1 MMEYAGEIPGLLVA
15 LAVGL
20 IIGFERGWQTQNE
33 HGDAYSMRDVGNGHD
48 DAMAVMGIRTF
59 ALLGLLGG
67 VAARLTEAT
76 SVWVLAAVLIGVAA
90 MLVVGYLQT
99 VRTTDDIGA
108 TTEVAA
114 LLTCALGAM
123 AVLDMQLEAVIAAVG
138 VAVLLGFK
146 REIHGALQRLSRHEL
161 TASLQLLVIMLV
173 VLPLLPNEAMGP
185 WDSLNPR
192 VIGWLV
198 LLVAGIGF
206 VGYFAVRILGDQ
218 VGLTLTAFLGGLTS
232 STALTLSFSRMSA
245 TDTRRQALL
254 GAGIALACGTMAPRV
269 LAEVA
274 IVNRDLLM
282 PLLPGMILLGIIPLV
297 AMGVVLWR
305 FKGGEV
311 EHQPAMSNPLE
322 LKSALLISAAL
333 AVVFVMS
340 NAAQEWF
347 GDRGIYA
354 LAVLSGIAD
363 VDAITVALANQANDG
378 LSDTVAARG
387 ILLASLT
394 NTLVKA
400 AIVLFVGGWSLAR
413 WASSI
418 LVLAVAAGATGWIWI

>member
-20 IIGFERGWQTQNE
+20 IIGFERGWQNQNSD
-33 HGDAYSMRDVGNGHD
+33 GDGDTDGKIDEG
-48 DAMAVMGIRTF
+48 MAVMGIRTF
-59 ALLGLLGG
+59 TLLGLLGG
-67 VAARLTEAT
+67 VAGKLSMAS
-76 SVWVLAAVLIGVAA
+76 SVWVLAAVLIGVTA

-99 VRTTDDIGA
+99 VRATGDIGA
-108 TTEVAA
+108 TTEVAG
-114 LLTCALGAM
+114 LLTCALGAL
-123 AVLDMQLEAVIAAVG
+123 AVLGMQLEAVIAAVG

-146 REIHGALQRLSRHEL
+146 QEIHGALQKLSRHEF

-173 VLPLLPNEAMGP
+173 VLPLLPDQAMGP

-206 VGYFAVRILGDQ
+206 VGYFAVRILGDR

-245 TDTRRQALL
+245 NNRRRQALL
-254 GAGIALACGTMAPRV
+254 GAGIALACATMAPRV
-269 LAEVA
+269 LVEVA
-274 IVNRDLLM
+274 IVNRELLM
-282 PLLPGMILLGIIPLV
+282 PLLPGLVLLGIIPLA
-297 AMGVVLWR
+297 AMGIVLWR
-305 FKGGEV
+305 FKGEEV
-311 EHQPAMSNPLE
+311 EHKPAMSNPLE
-322 LKSALLISAAL
+322 LKSALLITAAL
-333 AVVFVMS
+333 AAVFVMS
-340 NAAQEWF
+340 NAAQAWF
-347 GDRGIYA
+347 GDKGVYG
-354 LAVLSGIAD
+354 LAILSGIAD

-378 LSDTVAARG
+378 LANTVAARG

-400 AIVLFVGGWSLAR
+400 GIVLFIGGWSLAR

-418 LVLAVAAGATGWIWI
+418 LLLAVAAGATGWLWI

>member
-1 MMEYAGEIPGLLVA
+1 MMEYAGGIPGLLVA
-15 LAVGL
+15 LSVGL
-20 IIGFERGWQTQNE
+20 IIGFERGWQNQNT
-33 HGDAYSMRDVGNGHD
+33 GRDGAAENK
-48 DAMAVMGIRTF
+48 AVDGMSVTGIRTF

-67 VAARLTEAT
+67 VAARL
-76 SVWVLAAVLIGVAA
+76 SLVGSFWVLAAVLLGVAA

-99 VRTTDDIGA
+99 VRTTGDLGA

-138 VAVLLGFK
+138 AAVLLGFK
-146 REIHGALQRLSRHEL
+146 QEIHGVLRKLSRHEL

-185 WDSLNPR
+185 WGSLNPR

-206 VGYFAVRILGDQ
+206 VGYFAVRILGDR

-232 STALTLSFSRMSA
+232 STALTLSFSRMTA
-245 TDTRRQALL
+245 QDIRRQALL

-269 LAEVA
+269 LVEVA
-274 IVNRDLLM
+274 IVNRSLLL
-282 PLLPGMILLGIIPLV
+282 PLLPGLLLLGIIPIA
-297 AMGVVLWR
+297 AMVMVLWR

-311 EHQPAMSNPLE
+311 EHQPVMSNPLE
-322 LKSALLISAAL
+322 LKSALIIAAAL
-333 AVVFVMS
+333 AAVFVMS
-340 NAAQEWF
+340 NAAQDWF
-347 GDRGIYA
+347 GDKGVYG
-354 LAVLSGIAD
+354 LAILSGIAD

-387 ILLASLT
+387 ILLAALT

-400 AIVLFVGGWSLAR
+400 GIVLFVGGWSLAR

-418 LVLAVAAGATGWIWI
+418 LLLAVAAGATGWLWI

>member
-1 MMEYAGEIPGLLVA
+1 MMEYTGEIPGLLVA

-20 IIGFERGWQTQNE
+20 IIGFERGWQTQNF
-33 HGDAYSMRDVGNGHD
+33 HGAARGGDIDPDVDNEISPT
-48 DAMAVMGIRTF
+48 GIRTF
-59 ALLGLLGG
+59 TLLGLLGG
-67 VAARLTEAT
+67 VAAKLTSVT
-76 SVWVLAAVLIGVAA
+76 SVWVLAAVLVGVAA
-90 MLVVGYLQT
+90 LLVVGYLQT
-99 VRTTDDIGA
+99 VRKTGDLGA

-123 AVLDMQLEAVIAAVG
+123 AVLGMQLEAVIAAVG

-146 REIHGALQRLSRHEL
+146 REIHGALQKLSRHEL

-173 VLPLLPNEAMGP
+173 VLPLLPDQAMGP

-206 VGYFAVRILGDQ
+206 IGYFAVRILGDR

-245 TDTRRQALL
+245 SDTRRRALL

-269 LAEVA
+269 LVEVA
-274 IVNRDLLM
+274 VVNRELLI
-282 PLLPGMILLGIIPLV
+282 PLLPGMLLLGIIPLA
-297 AMGVVLWR
+297 AMGLVLWR
-305 FKGGEV
+305 FKGDDV
-311 EHQPAMSNPLE
+311 EHKPAMSNPLE
-322 LKSALLISAAL
+322 LKSALLITAAL
-333 AVVFVMS
+333 AAVFVMS
-340 NAAQEWF
+340 NAAQAWF
-347 GDRGIYA
+347 GDKGIYA
-354 LAVLSGIAD
+354 LAFLSGIAD

-378 LSDTVAARG
+378 LSGTVAARG

-400 AIVLFVGGWSLAR
+400 AIVLFIGGWSLAR

-418 LVLAVAAGATGWIWI
+418 LLLAVAAGATGWLWI

>member
-1 MMEYAGEIPGLLVA
+1 MTEYAGEIPGLLVA
-15 LAVGL
+15 MAVGL
-20 IIGFERGWQTQNE
+20 IIGFERGWQNQN
-33 HGDAYSMRDVGNGHD
+33 NGRER
-48 DAMAVMGIRTF
+48 AAGSKVEEGMAVTGIRTF

-67 VAARLTEAT
+67 VAARLSTAG
-76 SVWVLAAVLIGVAA
+76 SVWVLPAVLLGVAV

-99 VRTTDDIGA
+99 VRATGDIGA

-114 LLTCALGAM
+114 LLACALGAM
-123 AVLDMQLEAVIAAVG
+123 AVLGMPLEAVIAAVA

-146 REIHGALQRLSRHEL
+146 QEIHGALRKLSRHEL

-206 VGYFAVRILGDQ
+206 IGYFAVRILGDR
-218 VGLTLTAFLGGLTS
+218 VGLTLTAFLGGLAS

-245 TDTRRQALL
+245 RDRRRQALL

-274 IVNRDLLM
+274 IVNRDLFM
-282 PLLPGMILLGIIPLV
+282 PLLPGMLLLGAIPLV
-297 AMGVVLWR
+297 AMGVILWR

-311 EHQPAMSNPLE
+311 EHQPVMSNPLE
-322 LKSALLISAAL
+322 LKSALLIAAAL
-333 AVVFVMS
+333 AAVFVMS
-340 NAAQEWF
+340 NAAQDWF
-347 GDRGIYA
+347 GDKGVYG
-354 LAVLSGIAD
+354 LAILSGIAD
-363 VDAITVALANQANDG
+363 VDAITLALANQANDG
-378 LSDTVAARG
+378 LADTVAARG

-400 AIVLFVGGWSLAR
+400 GIVLFVGGWSLAR

-418 LVLAVAAGATGWIWI
+418 LLLAVAAGATGWLWI

>member
-1 MMEYAGEIPGLLVA
+1 MSEYAGEIPGLLVA

-20 IIGFERGWQTQNE
+20 IVGFERGWQNQN
-33 HGDAYSMRDVGNGHD
+33 AD
-48 DAMAVMGIRTF
+48 DDRGRRESDGRADGLMAVTGIRTF

-67 VAARLTEAT
+67 VAGKLGGVT
-76 SVWVLAAVLIGVAA
+76 SVWVLAAIVLGVAA

-99 VRTTDDIGA
+99 VRATGDIGA

-114 LLTCALGAM
+114 LLTCCLGAM
-123 AVLDMQLEAVIAAVG
+123 AVLGMQLEAVISAVG

-146 REIHGALQRLSRHEL
+146 REIHGALQSLSRHEL

-173 VLPLLPNEAMGP
+173 VLPLLPNQAMGP

-206 VGYFAVRILGDQ
+206 VGYFAVRILGDR

-274 IVNRDLLM
+274 VVNRDLLM
-282 PLLPGMILLGIIPLV
+282 PLLPGMVLLGIIPLA

-311 EHQPAMSNPLE
+311 EHRPAMSNPLE
-322 LKSALLISAAL
+322 LKSALLITAAL
-333 AVVFVMS
+333 AAVFVMS
-340 NAAQEWF
+340 NAAQAWF
-347 GDRGIYA
+347 GDKGIYG
-354 LAVLSGIAD
+354 LAILSGIAD
-363 VDAITVALANQANDG
+363 VDAITVALANQAKDG

-418 LVLAVAAGATGWIWI
+418 LVLAVAAGATGWLWI

>member
-1 MMEYAGEIPGLLVA
+1 M
-15 LAVGL
+15 
-20 IIGFERGWQTQNE
+20 T
-33 HGDAYSMRDVGNGHD
+33 
-48 DAMAVMGIRTF
+48 
-59 ALLGLLGG
+59 
-67 VAARLTEAT
+67 AT
-76 SVWVLAAVLIGVAA
+76 
-90 MLVVGYLQT
+90 
-99 VRTTDDIGA
+99 
-108 TTEVAA
+108 
-114 LLTCALGAM
+114 
-123 AVLDMQLEAVIAAVG
+123 
-138 VAVLLGFK
+138 
-146 REIHGALQRLSRHEL
+146 
-161 TASLQLLVIMLV
+161 LQLLVIMLV
-173 VLPLLPNEAMGP
+173 VLPLLPNASMGP

-206 VGYFAVRILGDQ
+206 VGYFAVRILGDR

-232 STALTLSFSRMSA
+232 STALTLSFSRMTA
-245 TDTRRQALL
+245 NDTRRQAVL

-269 LAEVA
+269 LLEVA
-274 IVNRDLLM
+274 VVNRDLLM
-282 PLLPGMILLGIIPLV
+282 LLLPGMVLLGIIPLV

-311 EHQPAMSNPLE
+311 EHEPVISNPLE

-333 AVVFVMS
+333 AAVFVMS
-340 NAAQEWF
+340 NAAQDWF
-347 GDRGIYA
+347 GDKGIYA

-363 VDAITVALANQANDG
+363 VDAITVALANQAKEG

-400 AIVLFVGGWSLAR
+400 AIVLFVGGWTLAR

-418 LVLAVAAGATGWIWI
+418 LVLAVIAGASGWVWI

>member
-1 MMEYAGEIPGLLVA
+1 MMENAGDIPGLLVA

-20 IIGFERGWQTQNE
+20 IIGFERGWQNE
-33 HGDAYSMRDVGNGHD
+33 NGGEVE
-48 DAMAVMGIRTF
+48 AGPGTGSNTGPGMAVMGIRTF

-67 VAARLTEAT
+67 VAGKLSAAM

-99 VRTTDDIGA
+99 VRKTGDIGA

-138 VAVLLGFK
+138 AAVLLGFK
-146 REIHGALQRLSRHEL
+146 QEIHGALQGLSRHEL
-161 TASLQLLVIMLV
+161 TATLQLLVIMLV
-173 VLPLLPNEAMGP
+173 VLPLLPNASMGP

-206 VGYFAVRILGDQ
+206 VGYFAVRILGDR

-232 STALTLSFSRMSA
+232 STALTLSFSRMTA
-245 TDTRRQALL
+245 NDMRRQALL

-269 LAEVA
+269 LIEVA
-274 IVNRDLLM
+274 VVNRDLLM
-282 PLLPGMILLGIIPLV
+282 PLLPGMVLLGIIPLV

-311 EHQPAMSNPLE
+311 EHKPVMNNPLE
-322 LKSALLISAAL
+322 LKSALLITAAL
-333 AVVFVMS
+333 AAVFVMS
-340 NAAQEWF
+340 NAAQDWF
-347 GDRGIYA
+347 GDKGIYA

-363 VDAITVALANQANDG
+363 VDAVTVDLANKAKEG

-400 AIVLFVGGWSLAR
+400 AIVLFVGGLSLAR

-418 LVLAVAAGATGWIWI
+418 LVLAVIAGASGWVWI